1 MTRLLIVDD
10 HEPTRIKVREELA
23 QGGLIKI
30 VGEAATSDE
39 AWKQAKELLPDMVL
53 LDLHLPGFIQTHD
66 LIKRLVSLRNGKVLV
81 FASQGKAAEVQ
92 DLLDCGASG
101 YVMKDDPPALLR
113 MAIVMVQKG
122 SRNVLTPNLPRH
134 ITHLSIDERHILT
147 YITMRGKLNKAA
159 QRMGLTDEEF
169 NEHIEALVEKLELE
183 DADKLVKWA
192 KKHGFQL

>member
-1 MTRLLIVDD
+1 MTRLLLVDD
-10 HEPTRIKVREELA
+10 HEETRIRVREQLT

-39 AWKQAKELLPDMVL
+39 AWRLAKELIPDMVL

-66 LIKRLVSLRNGKVLV
+66 LIKRLVSLRNGKVVV
-81 FASQGKAAEVQ
+81 FASQSKAAEVQ
-92 DLLDCGASG
+92 GLLDSGASG

-134 ITHLSIDERHILT
+134 ITHLSQDERHILT

-159 QRMGLTDEEF
+159 ERMGLTDEEF
-169 NEHIEALVEKLELE
+169 NKHIGDLVEKLELE

-192 KKHGFQL
+192 KKHGFQA

>member
-1 MTRLLIVDD
+1 MTRLLLVDD
-10 HEPTRIKVREELA
+10 HEPTRQKVREELA
-23 QGGLIKI
+23 QGDLIEI

-39 AWKQAKELLPDMVL
+39 AWRMAKELVPELVL
-53 LDLHLPGFIQTHD
+53 LDLHLPGFIGTHD

-81 FASQGKAAEVQ
+81 FASQSKAAEVQ
-92 DLLDCGASG
+92 GLLDAGASG

-122 SRNVLTPNLPRH
+122 SKNVLTPNLPRY
-134 ITHLSIDERHILT
+134 ITHLSQDERHILS

-159 QRMGLTDEEF
+159 ERMGLTDEEF
-169 NEHIEALVEKLELE
+169 NEYIGSLVEKLELE

-192 KKHGFQL
+192 KKHGFQV

>member
-1 MTRLLIVDD
+1 MTRLLLVDD
-10 HEPTRIKVREELA
+10 HEETRIRVREQLT

-39 AWKQAKELLPDMVL
+39 AWRLAKELIPDMVL

-66 LIKRLVSLRNGKVLV
+66 LIKRLVSLRNGKVVV
-81 FASQGKAAEVQ
+81 FASQSKAAEVQ
-92 DLLDCGASG
+92 GLLDSGASG

-134 ITHLSIDERHILT
+134 ITHLSQDERHILT

-159 QRMGLTDEEF
+159 ERMGLTDEEF
-169 NEHIEALVEKLELE
+169 NEHIGDLVEKLELE

-192 KKHGFQL
+192 KKHGFQA